1 MKIPVKRRDF
11 NPFYVDAVLRSQ
23 DFSSILWLFCTWWLK
38 ANIGTNAMSDF
49 PMERCK
55 AQKFL
60 KTFACSFSIWSEVS
74 SFLGLIFWDL
84 PELEVSVSSALLLG
98 LSSFLRANLLSISMP
113 EKRWTFYYL
122 VSLQFGWQVFFMTAT
137 FVVDFVIFYFF
148 FFNCP
153 WMYLI
158 SMWSVCFYVW
168 LLGLWILYVI
178 YSTLNVLAWH
188 INVHFAFILRYRKW
202 DGEKQRSSPML
213 RPHKTYFNVFEK
225 CIKTNNNKKII
236 FMNIMQKR
244 ADCSTVPPVSS

>member
-98 LSSFLRANLLSISMP
+98 LSSFLRANLFSISMP

-122 VSLQFGWQVFFMTAT
+122 VGLQFGWQVFFMTAT
-137 FVVDFVIFYFF
+137 FVVDFVIFLVLFF
-148 FFNCP
+148 FLIVLECIWFQCDQYVSMCDFLGFEYFMSFIVHL
-153 WMYLI
+153 MY
-158 SMWSVCFYVW
+158 
-168 LLGLWILYVI
+168 
-178 YSTLNVLAWH
+178 WH
-188 INVHFAFILRYRKW
+188 DI
-202 DGEKQRSSPML
+202 
-213 RPHKTYFNVFEK
+213 
-225 CIKTNNNKKII
+225 
-236 FMNIMQKR
+236 
-244 ADCSTVPPVSS
+244 